1 MNTEIQLA
9 LLICLNYYPIK
20 IPIPIQIQ
28 QPRCAPSDKLEK
40 PIWSGRASL
49 LLKLSSATY

>member
-20 IPIPIQIQ
+20 IPIPSQIQ
-28 QPRCAPSDKLEK
+28 QPR
-40 PIWSGRASL
+40 
-49 LLKLSSATY
+49 